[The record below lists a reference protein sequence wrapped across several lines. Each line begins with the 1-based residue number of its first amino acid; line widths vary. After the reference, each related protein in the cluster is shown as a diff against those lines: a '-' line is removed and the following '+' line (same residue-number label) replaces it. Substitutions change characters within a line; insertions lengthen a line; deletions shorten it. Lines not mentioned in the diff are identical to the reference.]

1 MWSTQCLLPDQ
12 NKVRRLF
19 QSVNQPH
26 CEAQS
31 SGWLAFCF
39 LFKAVLWGEAVC
51 LVAFWLVVTDVYR
64 VALWVTPGDRGD
76 EGQRPEAKA

>member
-1 MWSTQCLLPDQ
+1 M
-12 NKVRRLF
+12 
-19 QSVNQPH
+19 
-26 CEAQS
+26 
-31 SGWLAFCF
+31 
-39 LFKAVLWGEAVC
+39 WGEAVC